1 MGTNL
6 YRNFMQPQLEPHIL
20 AVVNASNVACEL
32 VELLP
37 DGDIAEELKAVLNI
51 QHEILCEM
59 IHGRH
64 FGSASLDKFLRYL
77 DETLENAEN
86 IRKCQ

>member
-1 MGTNL
+1 
-6 YRNFMQPQLEPHIL
+6 
-20 AVVNASNVACEL
+20 
-32 VELLP
+32 
-37 DGDIAEELKAVLNI
+37 LNI